1 MAATFWLYSH
11 NFTHSGAPLV
21 LAAVARELAA
31 AGLREQL
38 RIVSWGGL
46 HDHRHSTLQHQL
58 AAEGIDCQVLNS
70 DVLPPRIK
78 PGDRLLLNTVALP
91 FQVMQQALAWLAEG
105 KLQQLD
111 WYAHESDPQ
120 IWIQNDATR
129 CLIAEALRSGRL
141 QMRVP
146 SQRVRWAYEQWLGFA
161 GQELDVQC
169 PALESSSIFEAVK
182 PAKLGHFEG
191 LRLVLVGAAGSG
203 NKGHL
208 WLLQLLEA
216 ALSDIPNDVAGFRP
230 IQLSFVGLETGPYA
244 ALSREVIR
252 RAESLLGDQFSW
264 CESCPRDEALSKMLK
279 SNLLVN
285 CSLKEAF
292 SCVSVEAMAMG
303 LPLLRLQ
310 NGGFEEQLIDG
321 VTGFDMGSPSPE
333 IRLEQVQLINRLRDP
348 ERVPEFKLLEM
359 AASAQSQ
366 AEQFSKISYGDWL
379 LRPGSIKGPG

>member
-21 LAAVARELAA
+21 LAAIARELAA
-31 AGLREQL
+31 SGLREQL

-46 HDHRHSTLQHQL
+46 HDQRHSTLQHQL
-58 AAEGIDCQVLNS
+58 AAEGIHCQVLNPEQ
-70 DVLPPRIK
+70 PPPKIK

-91 FQVMQQALAWLAEG
+91 DPVMQQALAWLAEG

-129 CLIAEALRSGRL
+129 CLIAEALCSGRL

-146 SQRVRWAYEQWLGFA
+146 SQRVRLAYEQWLGFA

-169 PALESSSIFEAVK
+169 PALEYSSVFEGVK
-182 PAKLGHFEG
+182 PAKQGHFES

-216 ALSDIPNDVAGFRP
+216 ALSDVPNDARGLRP
-230 IQLSFVGLETGPYA
+230 IQLSFLGLETGQYA
-244 ALSREVIR
+244 ALSRQVIR

-264 CESCPRDEALSKMLK
+264 YESCLRDKVLSKMSE
-279 SNLLVN
+279 SNLLAN

-292 SCVSVEAMAMG
+292 SCVSAEAMAMG

-310 NGGFEEQLIDG
+310 NGGYEEQLIDG
-321 VTGFDMGSPSPE
+321 VTGFDLGSPSPE
-333 IRLEQVQLINRLRDP
+333 IRPETLQLINRLRDP
-348 ERVPEFKLLEM
+348 KRVPESKLLEM
-359 AASAQSQ
+359 ASSAQSH
-366 AEQFSKISYGDWL
+366 AEWFSTINYGDWL
-379 LRPGSIKGPG
+379 LSPGSIKVPS